1 MNSLAL
7 TPRGSGSPTGTP
19 NPAQKLVERVK
30 PPVNMAHPEQS
41 SFIQKVLACHPQAVT
56 QASKV
61 LEVGSQ
67 DINGS
72 IRSYF
77 PDASEKTWLGIDLG
91 PAPGVDLVIPGELL
105 QLPDGWANLAFSTE
119 CFEHAVAWSQILLNM
134 IRCTTDGGL
143 ILFTCAGPG
152 RPTHGTLDTDAN
164 ASPFTTQYYKNL
176 SPADFLSAI
185 DMNFYFSKF
194 AFEVD
199 SGFGDTYFW
208 GVRNANVAGT
218 EYGSTEES
226 LARARGQLSVAIER
240 NLELERQCKYLK
252 SHNSALGEELA
263 ISKSGTLFALKLAR
277 KVKNLFH

>member
-1 MNSLAL
+1 
-7 TPRGSGSPTGTP
+7 
-19 NPAQKLVERVK
+19 
-30 PPVNMAHPEQS
+30 MAHPEQS
-41 SFIQKVLACHPQAVT
+41 SFIRKVLACHGQAIT
-56 QASKV
+56 HASKI

-72 IRSYF
+72 IRGYF
-77 PDASEKTWLGIDLG
+77 PDASQKTWLGIDLG

-105 QLPDGWANLAFSTE
+105 QLPDGWADLAFSTE
-119 CFEHAVAWSQILLNM
+119 CFEHAAAWQQILLNM
-134 IRCTTDGGL
+134 IRCTADGGL

-164 ASPFTTQYYKNL
+164 ASPFTNQYYKNL
-176 SPADFLSAI
+176 SPGDFLSAI
-185 DMNFYFSKF
+185 EMNFYFSKF

-199 SGFGDTYFW
+199 AELGDTYFW

-218 EYGSTEES
+218 EYNSAEDS

-240 NLELERQCKYLK
+240 NLELERQCQYLK

-277 KVKNLFH
+277 KVRSIFH